1 MSAADGRE
9 DGRVEVAGVA
19 ASLGIALGP
28 VHVVPRGDRARRR
41 RVRDRAAEVRR
52 LREAI
57 EASRAEIE
65 AARDTLD
72 EETALVLDAQLLMH
86 RDELLVDAAV
96 KAIEELGLDAEWAV
110 ERTVDELRQPLL
122 RSDSFYFRERA
133 EDVAHVGQHI
143 LRHLRGDLLRLP
155 ERPLVLVAAD
165 LSPAEAVRLLGDERV
180 LGLVTESGSAT
191 SHTALLARALE
202 VPAVVGVAGL
212 LERIEGSPEAVVDGL
227 AGKVVLTP
235 SAEEAAAA
243 AQRSE
248 RYRRFANQLRARAGD
263 AVVSRDGEE
272 VALAANIEL
281 PREAGAAC
289 AHGAAGIGL
298 YRTEFLYLDR
308 DAPPSEE
315 EQRRVYQEVL
325 DACPGRGVT
334 IRTFDLG
341 GDKLPRTARFDAGPN
356 PALGLR
362 ALRLG
367 LRRREVLRTQLR
379 AVLRAAADREAA
391 LMFPMVSDVGELRRA
406 RALVREVEEA
416 LDREGLPRGSV
427 RVGAMIEVP
436 SAALLAGQLLAQ
448 ADFLSVGTNDLV
460 QYTLAVDR
468 SNPDVAPLG
477 DPAHP
482 AVLQLLA
489 RVVEAG
495 RVHGKPVAMCGDM
508 AADPIALPVVLG
520 LGFRRLSMP
529 LGSLPFAQETVRR
542 VAMSELAPL
551 AEEALAMESGAEVR
565 DRVRE
570 QLRDALGELWVEQG
584 L

>member
-202 VPAVVGVAGL
+202 V
-212 LERIEGSPEAVVDGL
+212 
-227 AGKVVLTP
+227 
-235 SAEEAAAA
+235 
-243 AQRSE
+243 
-248 RYRRFANQLRARAGD
+248 
-263 AVVSRDGEE
+263 
-272 VALAANIEL
+272 
-281 PREAGAAC
+281 
-289 AHGAAGIGL
+289 
-298 YRTEFLYLDR
+298 
-308 DAPPSEE
+308 
-315 EQRRVYQEVL
+315 
-325 DACPGRGVT
+325 
-334 IRTFDLG
+334 
-341 GDKLPRTARFDAGPN
+341 
-356 PALGLR
+356 
-362 ALRLG
+362 
-367 LRRREVLRTQLR
+367 
-379 AVLRAAADREAA
+379 
-391 LMFPMVSDVGELRRA
+391 
-406 RALVREVEEA
+406 
-416 LDREGLPRGSV
+416 
-427 RVGAMIEVP
+427 
-436 SAALLAGQLLAQ
+436 
-448 ADFLSVGTNDLV
+448 
-460 QYTLAVDR
+460 
-468 SNPDVAPLG
+468 
-477 DPAHP
+477 
-482 AVLQLLA
+482 
-489 RVVEAG
+489 
-495 RVHGKPVAMCGDM
+495 
-508 AADPIALPVVLG
+508 
-520 LGFRRLSMP
+520 
-529 LGSLPFAQETVRR
+529 
-542 VAMSELAPL
+542 
-551 AEEALAMESGAEVR
+551 
-565 DRVRE
+565 
-570 QLRDALGELWVEQG
+570 
-584 L
+584 